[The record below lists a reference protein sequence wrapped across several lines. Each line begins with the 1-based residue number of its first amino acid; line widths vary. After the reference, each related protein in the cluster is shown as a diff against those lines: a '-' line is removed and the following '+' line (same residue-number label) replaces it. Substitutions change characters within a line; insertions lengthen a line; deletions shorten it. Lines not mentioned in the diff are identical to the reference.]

1 MVKFILHLKRFGSLS
16 DGQNFVRLE
25 KQLFSRIVFKSDENA
40 SKVAYLQTHS
50 LQLKVLQLDFS
61 SIFKWISS

>member
-40 SKVAYLQTHS
+40 SKVLHISKVILSS
-50 LQLKVLQLDFS
+50 LQCYN
-61 SIFKWISS
+61 